1 MFDGVKNGEIPNGV
15 ESGVREAEG
24 GREREWWSESGEGEG
39 GKEGRGWEDGQKE
52 RQGGERWENTEK
64 GTERE
69 RERERW
75 WREIEQGRERER
87 EKGVILDLLSLA
99 EGGQN
104 SGVTDLEKQ
113 IPARRVGVF
122 HVHLGGKL
130 NVLSILRDTCNRD
143 CEWCG
148 KSYLFGVE
156 LIPVLTARMLLAD
169 VRFAPPPPPP
179 PPPKKRKMKT
189 KHSTPQTLAN
199 NKRPWNHID
208 SPITR

>member
-1 MFDGVKNGEIPNGV
+1 MGKKRDRV
-15 ESGVREAEG
+15 ERDEKTQRK
-24 GREREWWSESGEGEG
+24 GRR
-39 GKEGRGWEDGQKE
+39 GRG
-52 RQGGERWENTEK
+52 
-64 GTERE
+64 

-143 CEWCG
+143 CE
-148 KSYLFGVE
+148 
-156 LIPVLTARMLLAD
+156 
-169 VRFAPPPPPP
+169 
-179 PPPKKRKMKT
+179 
-189 KHSTPQTLAN
+189 
-199 NKRPWNHID
+199 
-208 SPITR
+208 